1 LTKFSTRISTLAC
14 AATLSCAAA
23 LLLLTSC
30 SSSSTTQPTNL
41 SDAPNCASLS
51 DTALVNYDAMSAK
64 YLAASTTNPATNGA
78 GNVVWNTRYYLES
91 LITAYQATKNPK
103 YISAF
108 LDSGASVMA
117 LMTTQTFA
125 NAPAPINPADV
136 AGLPTVSVTGLPT
149 LLSSFAIAAPIP
161 TATGGVSFYV
171 QNLQPTNPTAG
182 VFLKI
187 DPLPGGGVLISWL
200 NSSELVLTS
209 YSITSLNALKGLDK
223 IPLIE
228 GTTLGRF
235 EVTGQGMPAVGLYTV
250 NTAQPVIWVEQTGGI
265 MLPFVRFLLLA
276 KADSSIADAGT
287 VSTWTANLKA
297 MADSDETMIVSDG
310 AGGLLLHNPQWI
322 PNPLADTDT
331 PMDYMAAEATFRI
344 LYYKLTNDSHQLDL
358 ARGLLLHQE
367 KNNWTIGQQ
376 GFFLLKSW
384 PDFHPWT
391 TKADAPKGSIWDE
404 FQVDPTAPAPITDGG
419 FNAELFSVAN
429 QYDLTSDLGIKDEFY
444 SANRNTLL
452 QYLFIPNSTSA
463 IVRGAYPMASAAT
476 TDHVN
481 LSADPFDSQGYLTPE
496 IANDQYINTNW
507 TWMRSYGLQPTDSDP
522 GYFLR
527 AWARAEAAELNA
539 CHNK

>member
-1 LTKFSTRISTLAC
+1 MTKISTLAC
-14 AATLSCAAA
+14 AVA
-23 LLLLTSC
+23 LLLLTAC
-30 SSSSTTQPTNL
+30 SSSSPTQSTTL

-51 DTALVNYDAMSAK
+51 DTALVNYDAISAK
-64 YLAASTTNPATNGA
+64 YLTDATTTPTTNDA

-108 LDSGASVMA
+108 LDSGTAVMA
-117 LMTTQTFA
+117 LITTQTFA
-125 NAPAPINPADV
+125 DAPAPINPADV
-136 AGLPTVSVTGLPT
+136 AGLPTVSITGLPS
-149 LLSSFAIAAPIP
+149 LLASFAFATPIP

-182 VFLKI
+182 VSLKVE
-187 DPLPGGGVLISWL
+187 PLPGNGVLISWL
-200 NSSELVLTS
+200 NSSKVVLTS
-209 YSITSLNALKGLDK
+209 YSITSLNALKGLQD

-235 EVTGQGMPAVGLYTV
+235 EVTGQGMPAVGLYTA
-250 NTAQPVIWVEQTGGI
+250 NTAQPIIWVEQTGGI

-276 KADSSIADAGT
+276 KADSSIADTAT

-297 MADSDETMIVSDG
+297 MADSDETMILSDN
-310 AGGLLLHNPQWI
+310 AGGLVLHNPQWI
-322 PNPLADTDT
+322 PNPLAATDT
-331 PMDYMAAEATFRI
+331 PMDYMAAEATFRV

-376 GFFLLKSW
+376 GWFLLKSW

-391 TKADAPKGSIWDE
+391 TKTDAPKGSIWSE
-404 FQVDPTAPAPITDGG
+404 FDVNPTAPAPTTDGG

-429 QYDLTSDLGIKDEFY
+429 QYGLTSDLGIAGDFY
-444 SANRNTLL
+444 TANRNTLL
-452 QYLFIPNSTSA
+452 QFLFVSNSTTG
-463 IVRGAYPMASAAT
+463 IVRGAYPTASSTPNA
-476 TDHVN
+476 HVN

-507 TWMRSYGLQPTDSDP
+507 NWMRNYGTQPTNTNP

-527 AWARAEAAELNA
+527 AWARAEAAELSA